1 MKASKQKENW
11 SESIPNTLK
20 KVKYRQLHWFDGISL
35 GSTIKILNDVV
46 TVAILSCHYRNI
58 SRKFI
63 IDIRTETLHCF
74 GMHIECYFEYV
85 KYVYFV
91 TKIQMSRPHYLIGIK
106 LITITIL
113 MMIAS
118 SQVLWFDA
126 FTMVQ

>member
-1 MKASKQKENW
+1 M
-11 SESIPNTLK
+11 
-20 KVKYRQLHWFDGISL
+20 
-35 GSTIKILNDVV
+35 KILNDVV
-46 TVAILSCHYRNI
+46 TVAILSCNYRNI

-106 LITITIL
+106 LITITKL

-118 SQVLWFDA
+118 SQVLRFDA